1 MLRLPDCIFP
11 SVSDETNRKLRPHAD
26 TATSELGGV
35 VMVNDIPPGSGAFH
49 CWPGSHLRTH
59 PLWTTRFGNV
69 KTKEQ
74 EEATREEVAAIVADT
89 VPTECVGKAGDV
101 VYWHPRLVHSPGINR
116 TGTTANPYAATASL
130 ASGLNSLN
138 TSDTVADR
146 TVRQAVICEWQRAG
160 PNRTFISHANSNPG
174 PKFQFWVDTRHWEE
188 DTEAPTP
195 ENVWDGWAF
204 NCTPRD

>member
-1 MLRLPDCIFP
+1 VCSRRSADSGHAGCADCIFP
-11 SVSDETNRKLRPHAD
+11 SVSDESNRKLRPHAD

-74 EEATREEVAAIVADT
+74 EEATREVVAAIVADT

-116 TGTTANPYAATASL
+116 TGTTANP
-130 ASGLNSLN
+130 
-138 TSDTVADR
+138 

-160 PNRTFISHANSNPG
+160 PGRTLISHANSNPG
-174 PKFQFWVDTRHWEE
+174 PKFQFWIDTRHWEE
-188 DTEAPTP
+188 DTEAPTL

>member
-1 MLRLPDCIFP
+1 
-11 SVSDETNRKLRPHAD
+11 
-26 TATSELGGV
+26 
-35 VMVNDIPPGSGAFH
+35 MVNDIPPGSGAFH

-69 KTKEQ
+69 KTTEQ
-74 EEATREEVAAIVADT
+74 EEATREVVAAIVADT

-116 TGTTANPYAATASL
+116 TGTTANP
-130 ASGLNSLN
+130 
-138 TSDTVADR
+138 

-160 PNRTFISHANSNPG
+160 PGRTLISHENSNPG
-174 PKFQFWVDTRHWEE
+174 PKFQFWIDTRHWEE